1 LTSEY
6 SATRV
11 HNEHTAEDPT
21 LPGGFYWHVQ
31 TLTLGEANLAAAVG
45 VSRHLGIEAVAPF
58 RHVISRIRFLDADRA
73 PLDRPQGDIHHR
85 NETLAGPG
93 DPWLMLHAG
102 APRGAWT
109 LAARAGVTLP
119 FGRTEP
125 DPFALGDLG
134 LPHQHIQF
142 GTGTW
147 DPILGVAAGR
157 RFGAVGFTLG
167 GLARLVL
174 ARNSH
179 GYQAGNRYYGE
190 ATASRRLAGAWS
202 GTLGLIGSREQAERW
217 DGRVRTEEG
226 NIGRTDLL
234 VAAGVARGLGGA
246 GAVSL
251 TAKVPILTRSKGA
264 QVDYPVIISVGW
276 GR

>member
-1 LTSEY
+1 
-6 SATRV
+6 
-11 HNEHTAEDPT
+11 
-21 LPGGFYWHVQ
+21 
-31 TLTLGEANLAAAVG
+31 
-45 VSRHLGIEAVAPF
+45 VSRHLGIEAVAPV
-58 RHVISRIRFLDADRA
+58 RHVISRIRFLDADRL

-85 NETLAGPG
+85 NETLVGLG

-119 FGRTEP
+119 LGRTEP
-125 DPFALGDLG
+125 NPFALADLG
-134 LPHQHIQF
+134 LPHEHIQF

-147 DPILGVAAGR
+147 DPILGLAAGR
-157 RFGAVGFTLG
+157 RFGQVGFTLN

-174 ARNSH
+174 AENTH

-190 ATASRRLAGAWS
+190 AMFSRRVAGTWTGS
-202 GTLGLIGSREQAERW
+202 LGLVGAREQAERW

-226 NIGRTDLL
+226 NLGRTDVLL
-234 VAAGVARGLGGA
+234 AAGVARGMGA
-246 GAVSL
+246 AGSL
-251 TAKVPILTRSKGA
+251 FVTAKVPVLTRSKGA

>member
-1 LTSEY
+1 
-6 SATRV
+6 
-11 HNEHTAEDPT
+11 
-21 LPGGFYWHVQ
+21 VQ
-31 TLTLGEANLAAAVG
+31 TLTLTEASVNGELG
-45 VSRHLGIEAVAPF
+45 VARHLGIEAVVPF
-58 RHVISRIRFLDADRA
+58 RHVVSRIRFLDADRQ

-102 APRGAWT
+102 GLRGAWT

-119 FGRTEP
+119 VGRTEP

-147 DPILGVAAGR
+147 DPIVGVAAGR
-157 RFGAVGFTLG
+157 RFGAVGFTVG
-167 GLARLVL
+167 GLARFVV
-174 ARNSH
+174 AENAH
-179 GYQAGNRYYGE
+179 GYQAGHRYYGE

-202 GTLGLIGSREQAERW
+202 GSLGLLASREQAERW
-217 DGRVRTEEG
+217 GGRVRTEEG
-226 NIGRTDLL
+226 NIGRTDVL
-234 VAAGVARGLGGA
+234 VAAGVARGFA
-246 GAVSL
+246 GFGTVSL
-251 TAKVPILTRSKGA
+251 TAKVPVLARSTGA
-264 QVDYPVIISVGW
+264 QVDYPVILSLGW